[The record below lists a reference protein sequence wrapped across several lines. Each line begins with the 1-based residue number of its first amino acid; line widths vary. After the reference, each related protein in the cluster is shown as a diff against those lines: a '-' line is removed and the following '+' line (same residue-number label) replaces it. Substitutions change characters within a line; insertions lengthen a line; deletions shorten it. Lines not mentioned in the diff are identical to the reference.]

1 MSWLVAIDIV
11 RRFFI
16 IAFCFKLLQA
26 HGFSLLKMSEE
37 MELICK
43 DLSRHLNCLANE
55 NKVTRKR
62 ALEAIKKE
70 VVKKQPRTDPVILN
84 KVLHELIRPLL
95 TMFSDPVAACR
106 EQVIAMLSEIIG
118 QVSDPHDFLQF
129 IIPVL
134 VQRLGQL
141 NVVEPMEEVRLQLVE
156 LTHKLIE
163 LNTKRIA
170 PYLDDLIKILQRTI
184 TDQFAEVKKESC
196 NCASSLAKAIP
207 EHFHMQSEALIVPLT
222 QKDTLGHQ
230 HSKVRV
236 ATIKTIGKLF
246 FT

>member
-1 MSWLVAIDIV
+1 MRQVV
-11 RRFFI
+11 TG
-16 IAFCFKLLQA
+16 
-26 HGFSLLKMSEE
+26 HEFSLSKMAEE

-43 DLSRHLNCLANE
+43 NLSRHLNCLANE
-55 NKVTRKR
+55 NKATRKR

-70 VVKKQPRTDPVILN
+70 VVKKQPRTDPEILN

-95 TMFSDPVAACR
+95 IMFSDPVASCR
-106 EQVIAMLSEIIG
+106 EQAIAMLGEMIE

-163 LNTKRIA
+163 LSTKRIA
-170 PYLDDLIKILQRTI
+170 PYLDDIIKILQRTI

-196 NCASSLAKAIP
+196 RCASSLAQNIP
-207 EHFHMQSEALIVPLT
+207 EHFHTQSESLIAPLV

-236 ATIKTIGKLF
+236 AAIRTIGELF
-246 FT
+246 VT

>member
-1 MSWLVAIDIV
+1 MSWLVAIDILEEV
-11 RRFFI
+11 LYYR
-16 IAFCFKLLQA
+16 LLVQVTA
-26 HGFSLLKMSEE
+26 GHEFSLLKMSEE

-43 DLSRHLNCLANE
+43 NLSRHLNCLASE
-55 NKVTRKR
+55 NKATRKR

-70 VVKKQPRTDPVILN
+70 VVKKQPGTDPVILN

-106 EQVIAMLSEIIG
+106 EQVIAMLSEIIE

-156 LTHKLIE
+156 LMHKLIE

-196 NCASSLAKAIP
+196 SCASSLAKAIP
-207 EHFHMQSEALIVPLT
+207 EHFHMQSEALIAPLI

-236 ATIKTIGKLF
+236 AAIKTIGKLF